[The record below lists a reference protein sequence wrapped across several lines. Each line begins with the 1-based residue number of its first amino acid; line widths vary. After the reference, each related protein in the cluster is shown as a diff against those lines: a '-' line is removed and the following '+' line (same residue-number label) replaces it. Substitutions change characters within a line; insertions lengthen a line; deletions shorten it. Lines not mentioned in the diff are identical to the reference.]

1 MREFREEE
9 FMGTGNQMTLVKLQI
24 KTHKIIEIKLNVI
37 KYYQISVTS
46 LPKMT
51 DNSGQEMSEGRN
63 PEH

>member
-1 MREFREEE
+1 
-9 FMGTGNQMTLVKLQI
+9 MTLVKLQI

-51 DNSGQEMSEGRN
+51 DNSGQEMSEVRN

>member
-1 MREFREEE
+1 
-9 FMGTGNQMTLVKLQI
+9 MTLVKLQI